1 MALASQA
8 TAYRSPTPKGVFL
21 DKRYQVFVSSTY
33 ADLKDERQRVIQA
46 LMEMDCIPAGMELF
60 PAADE
65 DQFAFIKKVIDDC
78 DYYIL
83 IIGGRYGSVTAGG
96 ISYTEQEYQYAVEK
110 DLKVIALLH
119 ENPAEIPV
127 GKSDL
132 DPVLRERLAAFRET
146 VSTGRLVRFWKNS
159 SELPGIVALSLSKT
173 IKTYP
178 ARGWVRADQVQSEY
192 LLVELNEVRKQ
203 NELLSKELAN
213 HQVVT
218 QPTLEGLASLDD
230 AIELHGSHRY
240 AGRSY
245 SWKAKMTWKAIFSTI
260 CPYLVQHPAAS
271 TVKNVLEKAAS
282 ELSSSGGSGVTL
294 DDQVFQTISV
304 QLKALGLVKIDYL
317 KTVAGGMGLFWSASR
332 AGEALTLQLR
342 TVRAESK

>member
-1 MALASQA
+1 ME
-8 TAYRSPTPKGVFL
+8 VIL

-83 IIGGRYGSVTAGG
+83 IIGGRYGSLTASG
-96 ISYTEQEYQYAVEK
+96 ISYTEQEYEYANEK
-110 DLKVIALLH
+110 EVKVIALLH

-132 DPVLRERLAAFRET
+132 DPVLRERLAAFRES
-146 VSTGRLVRFWKNS
+146 VSTGRLVRFWKSAN
-159 SELPGIVALSLSKT
+159 ELPGIVALSLSKT

-178 ARGWVRADQVQSEY
+178 ARGWVRADRVHSAE

-203 NELLSKELAN
+203 NELLARELATR
-213 HQVVT
+213 QIE
-218 QPTLEGLASLDD
+218 PKPSIEGLAALDD
-230 AIELHGSHRY
+230 PIELHGTY
-240 AGRSY
+240 VYNGRSQP
-245 SWKAKMTWKAIFSTI
+245 WKANMTWRAIFSAI
-260 CPYLVQHPAAS
+260 CPYLVRHPGES
-271 TVKNVLEKAAS
+271 FVKEVLEKAAF
-282 ELSSSGGSGVTL
+282 ELSGGGGYGATL
-294 DDQVFQTISV
+294 DDQVFQTVAV
-304 QLKALGLVKIDYL
+304 QLKALGLAKIDYL
-317 KTVAGGMGLFWSASR
+317 KTTAGGMGLFWSATT
-332 AGEALTLQLR
+332 AGDALTLELR
-342 TVRAESK
+342 TVRREQAH

>member
-1 MALASQA
+1 M
-8 TAYRSPTPKGVFL
+8 

-83 IIGGRYGSVTAGG
+83 IIGGRYGSLTASG
-96 ISYTEQEYQYAVEK
+96 ISYTEQEYQYANEK
-110 DLKVIALLH
+110 AVKVIALLH

-132 DPVLRERLAAFRET
+132 DPVLRERLFAFRES
-146 VSTGRLVRFWKNS
+146 VSTGRLVRFWRSAN
-159 SELPGIVALSLSKT
+159 ELPGIVALSLSKT

-178 ARGWVRADQVQSEY
+178 ARGWVRADRVQSAD

-203 NELLSKELAN
+203 NELLARELATR
-213 HQVVT
+213 QIE
-218 QPTLEGLASLDD
+218 PKPSIEGLAALDD
-230 AIELHGSHRY
+230 AIELHGISMIR
-240 AGRSY
+240 GRSY
-245 SWKAKMTWKAIFSTI
+245 PWKTSMTWRAIFSAI
-260 CPYLVQHPAAS
+260 CPYLVRHPGES
-271 TVKNVLEKAAS
+271 IVKDVLEKAAYKLVDS
-282 ELSSSGGSGVTL
+282 VGYSASL
-294 DDQVFQTISV
+294 DDQVFQTVAV
-304 QLKALGLVKIDYL
+304 QLKALGLVQIDYL
-317 KTVAGGMGLFWSASR
+317 KTTAGGMGLFWSATAS
-332 AGEALTLQLR
+332 GDALTLELR
-342 TVRAESK
+342 AVRREPAQ

>member
-1 MALASQA
+1 
-8 TAYRSPTPKGVFL
+8 L

-83 IIGGRYGSVTAGG
+83 IIGGRYGSLTASG
-96 ISYTEQEYQYAVEK
+96 ISYTEQEYQYAIEK
-110 DLKVIALLH
+110 ELKVIALLH

-132 DPVLRERLAAFRET
+132 DPVLRERLAAFRES
-146 VSTGRLVRFWKNS
+146 VSAGRLVRFWKSAN
-159 SELPGIVALSLSKT
+159 ELPGIVALSLSKT

-178 ARGWVRADQVQSEY
+178 ARGWVRADKVQSAD

-203 NELLSKELAN
+203 NELLSKELASR
-213 HQVVT
+213 QVEA
-218 QPTLEGLASLDD
+218 QPSIEGLAGLDD
-230 AIELHGSHRY
+230 AIELHGTHRY
-240 AGRSY
+240 DGRSY
-245 SWKAKMTWKAIFSTI
+245 SWKAKMTWREIFSAI

-271 TVKNVLEKAAS
+271 TVKDVLEKAAF
-282 ELSSSGGSGVTL
+282 EISSGGGYSATL
-294 DDQVFQTISV
+294 DDQVFQTVSV
-304 QLKALGLVKIDYL
+304 QLKALGLVKIEYL
-317 KTVAGGMGLFWSASR
+317 KTVAGGMGLFWSATP
-332 AGEALTLQLR
+332 AGDALTLELR
-342 TVRAESK
+342 TVRREPKQ